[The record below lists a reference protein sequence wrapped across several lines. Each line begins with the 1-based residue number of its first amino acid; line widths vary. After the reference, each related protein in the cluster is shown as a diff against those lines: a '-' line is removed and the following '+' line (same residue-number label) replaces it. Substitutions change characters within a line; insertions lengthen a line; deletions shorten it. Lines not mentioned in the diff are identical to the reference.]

1 MEIFGIAAK
10 QIVGIVFLAGVIAT
24 IIAVTTP
31 DYTGLTRQVW
41 NVPSDRDRLE
51 IIAAHP
57 GAWHWSSAWWAI
69 GSIFSAIGFGLV
81 AVLLRQ
87 NNEALIGEIAVVCF
101 ILAVL
106 LWLVAMAYRMG
117 VEPLVIA
124 ATEGADSL
132 PDWFKPVEAWSLN
145 IMLMYLILAY
155 AAVGVLGWGLLR
167 TALLPSWIGWFSV
180 RQGRC
185 PCCLVFHA
193 FLEQNTPYL
202 ACRFCPTC
210 QR

>member
-31 DYTGLTRQVW
+31 DYSGLTRHVW

-57 GAWHWSSAWWAI
+57 GAWRWSSAWWAI
-69 GSIFSAIGFGLV
+69 GGIFRFGLV
-81 AVLLRQ
+81 ALLLRQ

-124 ATEGADSL
+124 ATEG
-132 PDWFKPVEAWSLN
+132 
-145 IMLMYLILAY
+145 LIHFQPGSNLSRRGA
-155 AAVGVLGWGLLR
+155 
-167 TALLPSWIGWFSV
+167 
-180 RQGRC
+180 
-185 PCCLVFHA
+185 
-193 FLEQNTPYL
+193 
-202 ACRFCPTC
+202 
-210 QR
+210 